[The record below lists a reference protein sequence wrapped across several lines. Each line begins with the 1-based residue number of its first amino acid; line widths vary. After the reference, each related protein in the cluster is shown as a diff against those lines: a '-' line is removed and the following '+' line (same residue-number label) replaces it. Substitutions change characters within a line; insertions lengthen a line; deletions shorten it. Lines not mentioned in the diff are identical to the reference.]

1 MPVPPSPLTSPAA
14 LAASLSRPDGAAP
27 VVLDVR
33 CPPATAPR
41 QAGSVMPP
49 GRVVHD
55 AAHIPGAVHLDL
67 DTDLADPPGAGG
79 RHPLPGAARLEAT
92 LRRAGVRTD
101 SAVVVHDHGD
111 GSYAARAWWLLRWA
125 GLSAERVAVLDGGWA
140 AWTAQGLPVT
150 AEPSRPEPGDV
161 VVRAGN
167 MPVLDADG
175 AAAVVDADGIL
186 LDARSEARYR
196 GAAEPVDPVAGRI
209 PGAVN
214 LPATELVGPD
224 GRWPAPAEL
233 ARRLD
238 ALGLGALGLQAD
250 RPAGAYCG
258 SGVTAAAL
266 VLAVEHAGVRP
277 PTDPVPLYAGS
288 WSQWCADPSR
298 PVATGTGGRHH
309 LRSRP

>member
-1 MPVPPSPLTSPAA
+1 MPASTSPLISPAA
-14 LAASLSRPDGAAP
+14 LAASCEGPAAP

-41 QAGSVMPP
+41 PEGSTVPP
-49 GRVVHD
+49 GRVEHD

-79 RHPLPGAARLEAT
+79 RHPLPAVARLEAA

-101 SAVVVHDHGD
+101 SSVVVHDHGD

-125 GLSAERVAVLDGGWA
+125 GLPAERVAVLDGGWA
-140 AWTAQGLPVT
+140 AWTGQGLPVT
-150 AEPSRPEPGDV
+150 ATASRPEPGDV
-161 VVRAGN
+161 VVRPGH

-175 AAAVVDADGIL
+175 AAAVVEARGVL
-186 LDARSEARYR
+186 LDARSHARFR
-196 GAAEPVDPVAGRI
+196 GDTEPVDPVAGRI

-214 LPATELVGPD
+214 LPATELVDTD
-224 GRWPAPAEL
+224 GRWPAAAEL
-233 ARRLD
+233 AGR
-238 ALGLGALGLQAD
+238 LGALGVRAD
-250 RPAGAYCG
+250 RPTGAYCG

-277 PTDPVPLYAGS
+277 PTDPVPLYPGS

-298 PVATGTGGRHH
+298 PVATGPAGRDH
-309 LRSRP
+309 LPSRP